1 MGLPVRDGIR
11 SLRADDLGAFLAL
24 TLRDPVLDVFAEYRA
39 RGTSLDARWLGAEMW
54 GRFNDGV
61 LVAACHVGANLVP
74 VGGTVEDA
82 VTFAERAA
90 GKERTVSTLV
100 GRHAHVEA
108 MWDVLRRSWEPPRD
122 VRWRQPH
129 LEIGSQPQVEPDPA
143 VRPTVAEDFGV
154 LYPAC
159 VAMYTEEVGVSP
171 EVAAGG
177 EAYRARVRQ
186 LINRGW
192 SFARIDDGEL
202 VFKAEVAC
210 ATPYAA
216 QIQGVYV
223 AAKYRNQGHATA
235 GVAAVVEAVRASIAP
250 RVSLYV
256 NEWNAPARSAYARVG
271 FIETS
276 RFSTIMF

>member
-1 MGLPVRDGIR
+1 MGLTVSDGIR
-11 SLRADDLGAFLAL
+11 ALRAEDLGAFLSL

-54 GRFNDGV
+54 GRFRDGD

-74 VGGTVEDA
+74 VGGTVQDA
-82 VTFAERAA
+82 IAFAERAA
-90 GKERTVSTLV
+90 GKERSVSTLV
-100 GRHAHVEA
+100 GRHDQVDA
-108 MWDVLRRSWEPPRD
+108 MWTVLQQFWDPPRD
-122 VRWRQPH
+122 IRWRQPH
-129 LEIGSQPQVEPDPA
+129 LEIAAQPFVEPDPA
-143 VRPTVAEDFGV
+143 VRPTVADDFGV

-171 EVAAGG
+171 EAAAGG

-186 LINRGW
+186 LMGRGW
-192 SFARIDDGEL
+192 SFARIDGGEL

-223 AAKYRNQGHATA
+223 SPKYRGQGHAAA
-235 GVAAVVEAVRASIAP
+235 GVAAVVQAVRGSIAP

-256 NEWNAPARSAYARVG
+256 NEWNTAARAAYAQVG
-271 FIETS
+271 FVETA

>member
-1 MGLPVRDGIR
+1 MALLGRNGIR
-11 SLRADDLGAFLAL
+11 PLRAEDLGAFLRL

-39 RGTSLDARWLGAEMW
+39 RGTSLDPRWLGAEMW
-54 GRFNDGV
+54 GRYDAGE

-74 VGGTVEDA
+74 VGGTPEDA
-82 VTFAERAA
+82 IAFAQKAA
-90 GKERTVSTLV
+90 GRERTVSTLV
-100 GRHAHVEA
+100 GRHALVEA
-108 MWDVLRRSWEPPRD
+108 MWGVLEPVWEAPRD

-129 LEIGSQPQVEPDPA
+129 LEIGTAPLVAPDPR
-143 VRPTVAEDFGV
+143 VRLTAPADFDV

-171 EVAAGG
+171 EAAAGG

-186 LINRGW
+186 LMGRGW

-202 VFKAEVAC
+202 VFKAEIAC

-223 AAKYRNQGHATA
+223 APEHRGKGHATA
-235 GVAAVVEAVRASIAP
+235 GVAAVVEAVRATIAP

-256 NEWNAPARSAYARVG
+256 NEWNAPARAAYARVG
-271 FIETS
+271 FAETAQ
-276 RFSTIMF
+276 FSTIMF

>member
-1 MGLPVRDGIR
+1 MGLPVREGIR
-11 SLRADDLGAFLAL
+11 PLRSDDLGAFLSL

-39 RGTSLDARWLGAEMW
+39 RGTSLDSRWLGAEMW
-54 GRFNDGV
+54 GRFEYGR

-74 VGGTVEDA
+74 VGGTVDDA
-82 VTFAERAA
+82 VAFAERAA
-90 GKERTVSTLV
+90 ARGRSVSTLV
-100 GRHAHVEA
+100 GRHQHVEA
-108 MWDVLRRSWEPPRD
+108 MWNVLQHSWEPPRD
-122 VRWRQPH
+122 IRWRQPH
-129 LEIGSQPQVEPDPA
+129 LEIGTDPEVQPDPA
-143 VRPTVAEDFGV
+143 VRLTAADDFAV

-171 EVAAGG
+171 EAAAGG
-177 EAYRARVRQ
+177 EAYRSRVRQ
-186 LINRGW
+186 LMNRGW
-192 SFARIDDGEL
+192 SFARIDNGEL

-223 AAKYRNQGHATA
+223 APKFRNQGYASA
-235 GVAAVVEAVRASIAP
+235 GVAAVVQAVRGSIAP

-256 NEWNAPARSAYARVG
+256 NEWNTAARAAYARVG
-271 FIETS
+271 FVETA

>member
-1 MGLPVRDGIR
+1 MGLPVRDGIKP
-11 SLRADDLGAFLAL
+11 LRADDLGAFLAL

-39 RGTSLDARWLGAEMW
+39 RGTSLDARWMGAEMW
-54 GRFNDGV
+54 GRFTDGG

-74 VGGTVEDA
+74 VGGTPEDA
-82 VTFAERAA
+82 VAFAEYAA
-90 GKERTVSTLV
+90 GRERTVSTLV
-100 GRHAHVEA
+100 GRHGHVEA
-108 MWDVLRRSWEPPRD
+108 MWEVLKESWEAPRD
-122 VRWRQPH
+122 IRWRQPH
-129 LEIGSQPQVEPDPA
+129 LEIAADPLVAPDTS
-143 VRPTVAEDFGV
+143 VRLTMGDDFAV

-171 EVAAGG
+171 EAAAGG

-186 LINRGW
+186 LMNRGW
-192 SFARIDDGEL
+192 SFARIDHGEL

-223 AAKYRNQGHATA
+223 APKFRNQGYGAA
-235 GVAAVVEAVRASIAP
+235 GVAAVVEAVRGTIAP

-256 NEWNAPARSAYARVG
+256 NEWNTAARAAYARVG
-271 FIETS
+271 FVETA